1 MTTASASET
10 PIAGAAPPSQQAQ
23 PDAVLARAVAAAAV
37 PARESPPRAA
47 MDRLAATGP
56 VVSVASQPAGRA
68 VEAVSAAMRPSGLE
82 ASRSAEQA
90 AAVIATATAPAG
102 SGLSRCAE
110 PAASVVVAVRVLAS
124 QAALTVLSEV
134 RRAASAPVWAPAE
147 QAVTPVG
154 LWQRAAPVWAPAEQA
169 VTSVGLWQRAAPVWA
184 PAEQAVTPV
193 GLWQRA
199 AASVGPQWR
208 AAVLAGP
215 VSPRVVVP
223 ATRASSARDAQESAP
238 MAASSTRPR
247 RRRQPESAEP
257 AGLVAEPDWR
267 RRRTAAAG
275 PNAKGLRPRPPSPSA
290 CAWSA
295 RAAVSRTKRPAR
307 ASIRAG
313 SGRPATL
320 RSYAAATQQKSSNG
334 GISKERFTSPT
345 HGQEEETLLNLP
357 V

>member
-10 PIAGAAPPSQQAQ
+10 LIAGAARPSPQARTV
-23 PDAVLARAVAAAAV
+23 AVPARAVAAAAV

-47 MDRLAATGP
+47 VERLAATGP
-56 VVSVASQPAGRA
+56 AVSAASQPAGRA
-68 VEAVSAAMRPSGLE
+68 VAAVSAAMRPSGSG
-82 ASRSAEQA
+82 AARSAERA
-90 AAVIATATAPAG
+90 AAVMARATAPAG
-102 SGLSRCAE
+102 LGSPRCAE
-110 PAASVVVAVRVLAS
+110 PAASVVVAVRAWAS
-124 QAALTVLSEV
+124 RGAVTVLSEAP
-134 RRAASAPVWAPAE
+134 RAASAPVGAPAE
-147 QAVTPVG
+147 QAAAPAEQAAAPAEQAAAPAG
-154 LWQRAAPVWAPAEQA
+154 LWQRAAV
-169 VTSVGLWQRAAPVWA
+169 
-184 PAEQAVTPV
+184 
-193 GLWQRA
+193 
-199 AASVGPQWR
+199 SVGPRWQ
-208 AAVLAGP
+208 AAVLAEP

-223 ATRASSARDAQESAP
+223 ATRAWSARDAQESAP

-247 RRRQPESAEP
+247 RRRQPGSGELA
-257 AGLVAEPDWR
+257 ALVSEPDWR
-267 RRRTAAAG
+267 RRKTAAAN
-275 PNAKGLRPRPPSPSA
+275 PNAKGLRPRSPTRSA

-320 RSYAAATQQKSSNG
+320 RSYAAATQHKSSKG